1 MKLKNLLKEQQQGP
15 IDYQYFL
22 EQVDGLATAVRD
34 FEQELG
40 TALETAEEQ
49 TGDVSYKQLQNQVAR
64 YLSGAEKQ
72 VTGVYK
78 LLDRL
83 QDKPSVSSDIAEI

>member
-15 IDYQYFL
+15 VDYQYFL
-22 EQVDGLATAVRD
+22 EQVDGLAIAIRD

-40 TALETAEEQ
+40 TALETAEER
-49 TGDVSYKQLQNQVAR
+49 TGDVSYKQIQNQVAR

-78 LLDRL
+78 LLDKI
-83 QDKPSVSSDIAEI
+83 QDRSSGGSRVGDI

>member
-15 IDYQYFL
+15 VDYQYFL
-22 EQVDGLATAVRD
+22 EQIDALANAVRD

-40 TALETAEEQ
+40 SALETAEEQ
-49 TGDVSYKQLQNQVAR
+49 TGDVSYKQIQNQVAR
-64 YLSGAEKQ
+64 YLSGASKQ

-83 QDKPSVSSDIAEI
+83 QDKPTTSTDIGEI